1 MLVIISDLH
10 LGDGTTAASITPVAF
25 ELFASRLNEA
35 AYFAS
40 FRKDGSYRPIESIDL
55 VLMGD
60 ILDPLHSTLWL
71 DTQPD
76 DPNYVRP
83 WTDSTSPDY
92 AAKLGQVTRA
102 IMDENEQSLNTLR
115 QLASGEAVTILPANR
130 KHKPN
135 LNTRKRVPV
144 KVNLHYMI
152 GNHDWYYHLPVAGI
166 DPIRQEMIETMGL
179 SNAKSA
185 FPYELKENPAL
196 QEIFDQHKVFGR
208 HGDCYDKFNYDQEK
222 GRDHS
227 ALGDVLGMEVF
238 NRYPLAV
245 QKRLGDEV
253 PPALVDSL
261 RLLVNVRPALAA
273 PLWISGQL
281 KRYAGSNA
289 LEGKLKKI
297 WDDLCD
303 EFLQLDVVRQ
313 ADKAFKFDIVDV
325 LEMVVKISR
334 HTSFD
339 TINDLVAWTRE
350 KIWEDDLSYTDHAL
364 KEPAFL
370 NETARYIVY
379 GHTHHHE
386 IVSLDADG
394 TPPDLDSQVYFNSG
408 TWHSYYDLAIKN
420 PLEQKFLSYQVL
432 TYLTFY
438 KDDEHEGRDFDA
450 WSGTY
455 M

>member
-10 LGDGTTAASITPVAF
+10 LGDGTTAASISPVAF

-60 ILDPLHSTLWL
+60 ILDPLHSTGWL
-71 DTQPD
+71 DTQTGSPD
-76 DPNYVRP
+76 YVRP
-83 WTDSTSPDY
+83 WTDATRSNY
-92 AAKLGQVTRA
+92 ATKLGQVTRA
-102 IMDENEQSLNTLR
+102 ILDENEQSLNTLR
-115 QLASGEAVTILPANR
+115 QLASGEAVKIRPANW

-135 LNTRKRVPV
+135 LNTRSRIPV

-152 GNHDWYYHLPVAGI
+152 GNHDWYYHLPETDI
-166 DPIRQEMIETMGL
+166 DPIRQDMIEAMGL
-179 SNAKSA
+179 RNTISP
-185 FPYELKENPAL
+185 FPYELKESPAL
-196 QEIFDQHKVFGR
+196 QEIFEQHKVFGR
-208 HGDCYDKFNYDQEK
+208 HGDCYDNFNYDREK
-222 GRDHS
+222 GRDH
-227 ALGDVLGMEVF
+227 ATLGDALSIEVF

-245 QKRLGDEV
+245 QERIGDEI

-261 RLLVNVRPALAA
+261 RRLVNVRPVLAA

-281 KRYAGSNA
+281 KRQAGSDA
-289 LEGKLKKI
+289 LEDELKKV

-303 EFLQLDVVRQ
+303 EFLQLEVVRQ

-325 LEMVVKISR
+325 LEMVVKISQR
-334 HTSFD
+334 TSFS
-339 TINDLVAWTRE
+339 TINDLVVWIRE
-350 KIWEDDLSYTDHAL
+350 KIWEDDLSYADHAL

-370 NETARYIVY
+370 NGTARYIVY

-386 IVSLDADG
+386 IVSLDAEG
-394 TPPDLDSQVYFNSG
+394 TPPYLDSQVYLNSG

-420 PLEQKFLSYQVL
+420 PLEQKFLPYQAL

-438 KDDEHEGRDFDA
+438 KEDEREGHNFDA